1 MLAHGMSARA
11 IAQTLEVFF
20 ELKYFSLTISQI
32 SQITSEEIKKW
43 EDRRLKRRYFVIM
56 LDEIYLSVRRD
67 TVEKEVVFFVL
78 DFEVNI
84 RERSRGLGRV
94 NKKAL

>member
-67 TVEKEVVFFVL
+67 TVEKEVVFFC
-78 DFEVNI
+78 
-84 RERSRGLGRV
+84 S
-94 NKKAL
+94 